1 MRVRVS
7 HVTQRERHPN
17 CEAGNEP
24 RLTLTPVLQPSNQ
37 SIKLLFVIMPAS
49 FKCLS
54 CGKEVPTI
62 KGLHSH
68 ISQRQGCRDALRRV
82 AQRQQPEDKSIDS
95 DENDKP
101 DDFQMDYDD
110 TPMLFEPNTA
120 DEATRPI
127 PSRRTQI
134 EEIEDEEAGGIRRYV
149 EDYGRNA
156 GHVFGKG
163 QSQFAK
169 WREAQVQAGHA
180 PWAPYNDLE
189 EWELSQWLILNVGQ
203 NATDKF
209 LKLPIVS

>member
-1 MRVRVS
+1 
-7 HVTQRERHPN
+7 
-17 CEAGNEP
+17 
-24 RLTLTPVLQPSNQ
+24 
-37 SIKLLFVIMPAS
+37 MPAS

-54 CGKEVPTI
+54 CRKEVPTI
-62 KGLHSH
+62 KGLRSH

-101 DDFQMDYDD
+101 VDDFQMDYDD
-110 TPMLFEPNTA
+110 APMLFELNTA

-149 EDYGRNA
+149 EDYGGNA

-163 QSQFAK
+163 QNQFEK

-189 EWELSQWLILNVGQ
+189 EWELSEWLILNVGQ

-209 LKLPIVS
+209 LKLPIVSLMLNVT